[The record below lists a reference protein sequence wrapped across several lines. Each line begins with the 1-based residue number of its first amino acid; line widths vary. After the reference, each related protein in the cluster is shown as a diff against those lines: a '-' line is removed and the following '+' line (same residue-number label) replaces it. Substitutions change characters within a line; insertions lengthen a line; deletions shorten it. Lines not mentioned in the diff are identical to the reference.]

1 MQTAISPPQT
11 PAPDPHSDDY
21 SATWRGAAALMAHGQ
36 QLAAAGR
43 SADRDQ
49 AYDRAEVIARQAVAL
64 RPDGADGHCVLA
76 QAIGLASLA
85 KDSSQ
90 RIMRAGE
97 IRTEALRAL
106 ELDPR
111 HDGAWHVLGKW
122 QAAIARIAGFQKMI
136 ARGVLGGRVFDE
148 ATWDRSIAS
157 LEKAVELAPQRID
170 HRLALAEVYIDRL
183 RYADARA
190 QLDTIATL
198 PLEDPLDPSFK
209 EQALRRAGEIEG
221 RRGR

>member
-1 MQTAISPPQT
+1 MQTAVSPPAA
-11 PAPDPHSDDY
+11 PAPDLDADDY
-21 SATWRGAAALMAHGQ
+21 ETSWRGAAALMVQGQ
-36 QLAAAGR
+36 QVAAAGR
-43 SADRDQ
+43 TAERDQ
-49 AYDRAEVIARQAVAL
+49 CYERAEELARLAVAR
-64 RPDGADGHCVLA
+64 RPDGADGHSVLA

-85 KDSSQ
+85 KDSAQ

-97 IRTEALRAL
+97 IRVEALRAL
-106 ELDPR
+106 ELDPG

-157 LEKAVELAPQRID
+157 LEKAVGLAPHRID
-170 HRLALAEVYIDRL
+170 HRLALAEVLIDRL
-183 RYADARA
+183 RYTDARA

-198 PLEDPLDPSFK
+198 PLEDPLDPSFQA
-209 EQALRRAGEIEG
+209 QALLRAKEIEG
-221 RRGR
+221 KRGR

>member
-1 MQTAISPPQT
+1 MQTAISPPEP
-11 PAPDPHSDDY
+11 PAPEPDTGDY
-21 SATWRGAAALMAHGQ
+21 DASWRAAAALMVHGQ
-36 QLAAAGR
+36 QVAAVGR
-43 SADRDQ
+43 TAERDQ
-49 AYDRAEVIARQAVAL
+49 AYDRAEVVARQAVAL
-64 RPDGADGHCVLA
+64 RPHGADGHCVLA

-111 HDGAWHVLGKW
+111 HDGAFHVLGKW

-148 ATWDRSIAS
+148 ATWDRATSS
-157 LEKAVELAPQRID
+157 LEKAVELAPHRID

-183 RYADARA
+183 RYTDARA
-190 QLDTIATL
+190 QLGTIATL
-198 PLEDPLDPSFK
+198 ALEDPLDPSFK
-209 EQALRRAGEIEG
+209 QQAVLRLQEIEG
-221 RRGR
+221 KRGR